1 MKQITD
7 VKEIHSI
14 LLQIAKEFHN
24 ICVKHDIPYYMLGG
38 TMLGT
43 VRHSGFIPWDDDMD
57 FGVPRK
63 YIKKLLEVLRNE
75 LPAHLSVITPLDGY
89 GVVNEI
95 IKITDNRTIV
105 EEHGKEHIIKKM
117 GLFIDIFPLDRSNN
131 NWSFVSR
138 NILVWSMICANNLR
152 CYPSDKVSHKLLK
165 VIIKL
170 IPQDIYFNIIRLLLP
185 NNGLYLSNYSGAWG
199 KKETIPMCV
208 FGEPALCQFEDSLFY
223 GVSDSHQYLK
233 ALYGDYLRLPSEQER
248 HLHLDNV
255 YWA

>member
-1 MKQITD
+1 MRQITD
-7 VKEIHSI
+7 IKDIHGI

-38 TMLGT
+38 TMLGA
-43 VRHSGFIPWDDDMD
+43 VRHKGFIPWDDDMD

-89 GVVNEI
+89 GVANEI

-138 NILVWSMICANNLR
+138 NKLVWSMICANNLR

-199 KKETIPMCV
+199 KKETVEATC
-208 FGEPALCQFEDSLFY
+208 FGVQSLYTFEDTLLY
-223 GVSDSHQYLK
+223 GVELPDIYLRN
-233 ALYGDYLRLPSEQER
+233 LYGNYMQLPSIYNR
-248 HLHLDNV
+248 HLHLKKTF
-255 YWA
+255 WK

>member
-1 MKQITD
+1 MRQITD
-7 VKEIHSI
+7 IKDIHGI

-38 TMLGT
+38 TMLGA
-43 VRHSGFIPWDDDMD
+43 VRHKGFIPWDDDMD

-89 GVVNEI
+89 GVANEI

-131 NWSFVSR
+131 NWSRLSANRVFSFLMS
-138 NILVWSMICANNLR
+138 INNLR
-152 CYPSDKVSHKLLK
+152 EYPAPNFYYKSLEFIVR
-165 VIIKL
+165 L
-170 IPQDIYFNIIRLLLP
+170 IPRSAYFKFLQCFRPRMGEYI
-185 NNGLYLSNYSGAWG
+185 SNYSGAWG
-199 KKETIPMCV
+199 KKETIPMSV
-208 FGEPALCQFEDSLFY
+208 FGEPVLCQFEDSLLY

-233 ALYGDYLRLPSEQER
+233 ALYGNYLQLPSQQER
-248 HLHLDNV
+248 HMHLNNV